1 MITQLSA
8 NEEELRH
15 LKIKLE
21 ILEQGRALINSSGSE
36 NDKVNLLLKECKTLR
51 SRLEEAHE
59 MLHDVKSNWSSQNL
73 SLETQVQRLSRQV
86 AEETAEKRR
95 SIEAK
100 ELLQQKIKK
109 LEFDMI
115 KIKDELKQRDNKVS

>member
-1 MITQLSA
+1 LSA

-21 ILEQGRALINSSGSE
+21 ILEQGRALINASGSE
-36 NDKVNLLLKECKTLR
+36 NEKINLLLQECKTLQ

-59 MLHDVKSNWSSQNL
+59 MLYDVKSNWSSQNL

-86 AEETAEKRR
+86 AEETCEKRK
-95 SIEAK
+95 SIEEK